1 MRKYL
6 IILILLPSI
15 CFCQKANLDTNHML
29 IEIMLKLTISSN
41 FKTNEK
47 YTWPLFTDSIFKKLN
62 ITKK

>member
-29 IEIMLKLTISSN
+29 IGDHVETYN
-41 FKTNEK
+41 
-47 YTWPLFTDSIFKKLN
+47 IFKFQNK
-62 ITKK
+62 